1 MNELLAFS
9 GIVVALAIGAASPG
23 PSFLMIARTAVS
35 SGRKAGLAAALGM
48 GLGGLLFA
56 TLALLGLT
64 ALLTAV
70 PWLYAALKVGG
81 GVYLLYLGIKIWRG
95 AKAPLIEV
103 GADVTAAAQAGWKAQ
118 LALGFGTQ
126 ISNPKTAIVYGSV
139 FAAFMPSTPALHF
152 SIAVL
157 LATLL
162 IEAGW
167 YAIVATVLSTPKSR
181 QAYLR
186 YKQWVDRSAGAVM
199 AALGIKLAL
208 SANAQ

>member
-1 MNELLAFS
+1 VNELLAFS

-35 SGRKAGLAAALGM
+35 SGRQAGLAAAVGM

-56 TLALLGLT
+56 ALALLGLT
-64 ALLTAV
+64 ALFTAV
-70 PWLYAALKVGG
+70 PWLYAALKIGG
-81 GVYLLYLGIKIWRG
+81 GAYLLYLGIKIWRG
-95 AKAPLIEV
+95 AKAPLVEV
-103 GADVTAAAQAGWKAQ
+103 GADATVPQADWKAQ

-126 ISNPKTAIVYGSV
+126 VSNPKTAIVYGSV

-152 SIAVL
+152 SLAVL
-157 LATLL
+157 LATFL

-167 YAIVATVLSTPKSR
+167 YAIVATALSTPKSR
-181 QAYLR
+181 HAYLR

-199 AALGIKLAL
+199 AALGIKLAT
-208 SANAQ
+208 SATAQ

>member
-35 SGRKAGLAAALGM
+35 SGRKAGLAAAVGM

-64 ALLTAV
+64 ALLAAV
-70 PWLYAALKVGG
+70 PWLYAALKIGG
-81 GVYLLYLGIKIWRG
+81 GAYLLYLGIKIWRG
-95 AKAPLIEV
+95 AKAPLVEV
-103 GADVTAAAQAGWKAQ
+103 GADAAVPPTDWKAQ

-126 ISNPKTAIVYGSV
+126 VSNPKTAIVYGSV
-139 FAAFMPSTPALHF
+139 FAAFMPSAPALHF
-152 SIAVL
+152 SVAVL

-167 YAIVATVLSTPKSR
+167 YAIVATALSTQKSR
-181 QAYLR
+181 HAYLR

-199 AALGIKLAL
+199 AALGIKLAT
-208 SANAQ
+208 SAGAQ